1 MTDKHSL
8 LRTAI
13 GGTGLAIILMLRATS
28 AEAAGPTP
36 VADFAVTA
44 TTTTMIS
51 SEPLDRVIAC
61 YHATASQPSFA
72 HVARTADT
80 MTIRLRFDGLMF
92 ETLAFRAL
100 PGGNTAVV
108 VQLSGAYDRADR
120 ARHAALR
127 GTPLANCLAPR
138 AVPVG
143 EIAA

>member
-1 MTDKHSL
+1 MTDRHSL

-36 VADFAVTA
+36 IADFAATA
-44 TTTTMIS
+44 TSATMIS

-61 YHATASQPSFA
+61 YRATASLPSFA
-72 HVARTADT
+72 HVARTVDT
-80 MTIRLRFDGLMF
+80 MTIQLRFDGLMF
-92 ETLAFRAL
+92 ETLALRAL

-108 VQLSGAYDRADR
+108 VQISGAYNRADR
-120 ARHAALR
+120 ARYAALR
-127 GTPLANCLAPR
+127 GTPLAKCLAPR
-138 AVPVG
+138 TLPVG